1 MNTTIRLEH
10 VSASLGETQVLTDV
24 SIEFP
29 ENATTLIMGPSG
41 CGKSTLLR
49 IASGIIPPDTGAVFV
64 DDRDLATVDRRT
76 LLEFRKFSGF
86 VFQNGALW
94 QNMSIYDNIALPM
107 SFHYPTMTRADI
119 ATRVTKLTQQLGFT
133 GDVRNRPSQL
143 SGGQT
148 KLVSF
153 LRALAATPRLLFL
166 DEPTT
171 FLDAQTVGNVLR
183 VVKHLK
189 SEATT
194 IIGATHNANF
204 ASQCADYL
212 VVMSAGRILAFGPFA
227 DIVRSDDQEVATIL
241 SDVLS
246 ESATYA
252 GDVLDLL
259 GSDTLD

>member
-1 MNTTIRLEH
+1 MNTTIRLEN
-10 VSASLGETQVLTDV
+10 VSASLGDTRVLSDV
-24 SIEFP
+24 SVEFP

-49 IASGIIPPDTGAVFV
+49 VACGIIPPETGTVFV
-64 DDRDLATVDRRT
+64 DDRDLAMLKHRT
-76 LLEFRKFSGF
+76 LLEFRKYSGF
-86 VFQNGALW
+86 VFQSGALW
-94 QNMSIYDNIALPM
+94 QNMSIYDNIALPI
-107 SFHYPTMTRADI
+107 SFHYPTMTRTEI
-119 ATRVTKLTQQLGFT
+119 AARISELTHQLSFT
-133 GDVRNRPSQL
+133 GDLRNRPSQL
-143 SGGQT
+143 SGGQV

-153 LRALAATPRLLFL
+153 IRALSATPRLLFL

-189 SEATT
+189 STSTT
-194 IIGATHNANF
+194 IIGATHNAQF
-204 ASQCADYL
+204 ASQCADNL
-212 VVMSAGRILAFGPFA
+212 VVMSGGRILAFGPFN
-227 DIVRSDDQEVATIL
+227 DIVRSEDQAVAAIL

-246 ESATYA
+246 ETATYA